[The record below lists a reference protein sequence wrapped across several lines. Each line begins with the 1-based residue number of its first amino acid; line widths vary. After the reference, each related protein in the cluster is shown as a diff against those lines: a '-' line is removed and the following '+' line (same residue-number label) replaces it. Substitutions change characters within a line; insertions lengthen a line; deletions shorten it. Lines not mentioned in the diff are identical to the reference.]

1 MSRGGGGGGA
11 SPAKAPASPQKII
24 KQKDR
29 LYQLVGCDLHHHG
42 AGKQMKWSARSRAQ
56 QTISCAYCL
65 DKFVTRKRAGEV
77 SSGAT
82 SKEKQSENMQE

>member
-1 MSRGGGGGGA
+1 MSRGGGGGGELL
-11 SPAKAPASPQKII
+11 PQKLQLPPP
-24 KQKDR
+24 KRQKDR